1 MIKLIS
7 KVITFENKKT
17 CIRLT
22 KDEWEALE
30 LICQQ
35 ENIKRN
41 SLLNLINQTKN
52 QEITLTNSIRLFSTI
67 YFYNELIRLT
77 TYDITTTKAPS
88 ISEAISVIL

>member
-22 KDEWEALE
+22 KDESLE
-30 LICQQ
+30 LICQK

-67 YFYNELIRLT
+67 YFYHELIRLT
-77 TYDITTTKAPS
+77 TYDITTSSPPS